1 MTRLRILYLID
12 QVVAGG
18 GAERFAVGLATHLPR
33 DRFEVWV
40 CSTRFAESVAEAEFE
55 HAGVRHINLGRRG
68 KWDVHRFGA
77 LIRLLRAQPF
87 HILHAHMFGSNVWGS
102 VIGKACGVPVIIAHE
117 HNWSYSG
124 NPVRVAID
132 RHVIGRAATR
142 MVAVSE
148 ANRDRMVG
156 LEGIPREKIVVLPT
170 AYIPSPEVS
179 ATDIRSE
186 LGLSSEVPLI
196 GTAAILRVEKAL
208 EVMLEAHA
216 RVLEHFGDARLVIAG
231 RGPCQERLERTAA
244 ELAIADR
251 VHFLGFRRDVD
262 SILRAL
268 DVGVLSS
275 DWEGMPL
282 FVSECRS
289 AGTALVATAVGGVP
303 EVVEDGRT
311 GLLVPPRDPPALAE
325 AIISLLSDPDQR
337 ARLAAAAA
345 RGADF
350 AIPAVA
356 ARFAALYEELVAAE
370 GPSRANGS
378 IGACRQCGPSGT

>member
-1 MTRLRILYLID
+1 MRRLRILYLID
-12 QVVAGG
+12 QVLGGG
-18 GAERFAVGLATHLPR
+18 GAERFAVGLATHLPQ

-40 CSTRFAESVAEAEFE
+40 CSTRTAETVAEAAFE
-55 HAGVRHINLGRRG
+55 QAGVRHVNLGRRA

-77 LIRLLRAQPF
+77 LIRLLRGQRF
-87 HILHAHMFGSNVWGS
+87 DILHSHMFGSNVWGS
-102 VIGKACGVPVIIAHE
+102 IIGRACGVPVIIAHE

-124 NPVRVAID
+124 NAARILID

-142 MVAVSE
+142 LVAVSE
-148 ANRDRMVG
+148 ANRDRMVA
-156 LEGIPREKIVVLPT
+156 LEGIPAEKIVVLPT
-170 AYIPSPEVS
+170 AHIPSPEIS

-186 LGLSSEVPLI
+186 LGLSGEVPMI

-208 EVMLEAHA
+208 EVLLEAHA
-216 RVLEHFGDARLVIAG
+216 RVLERLGNVHLVIAG
-231 RGPCQERLERTAA
+231 RGPCRERLERKAA
-244 ELAIADR
+244 ELAIEDS
-251 VHFLGFRRDVD
+251 VHFLGFRGDVD

-311 GLLVPPRDPPALAE
+311 GVLVPPRDPAALAE
-325 AIISLLSDPDQR
+325 AIVDLLSDPERR
-337 ARLAAAAA
+337 AQLAAAAKLT
-345 RGADF
+345 ADF
-350 AIPAVA
+350 AISAVA
-356 ARFAALYEELVAAE
+356 ERFVALYEELVTGTQA
-370 GPSRANGS
+370 GDRGS
-378 IGACRQCGPSGT
+378 PAVARTR